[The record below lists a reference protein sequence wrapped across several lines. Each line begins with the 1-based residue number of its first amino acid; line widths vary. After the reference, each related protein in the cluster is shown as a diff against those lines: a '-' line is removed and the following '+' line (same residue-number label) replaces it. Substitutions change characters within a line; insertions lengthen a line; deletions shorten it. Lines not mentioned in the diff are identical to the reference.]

1 MRPGNYAFALM
12 MVMAGL
18 FLAVIGTNLII
29 DPEAVLG
36 TGMLGRS
43 LNANDRYLEMRAYQ
57 TLPDRYDGVLF
68 ASSRGGAVPLDEL
81 SRRMD
86 GATFANFAV
95 TGGQIADHLAV
106 LEYIVRSK
114 TAQGKRLRAAFLL
127 LDADLFGER
136 PYGNRTIQSFWPP
149 ALTGESSSRFIW
161 RYLTAIQFG
170 AWRSQI
176 EYARSGRG
184 AVLTE
189 PSEQTQSQP
198 THVAESKARSA
209 SAAIAADAG
218 PAIGR
223 TSDQQGELITSRS
236 DFERQLAQL
245 AKFVD
250 LCGARGIKLAV
261 ALSPLRRTVAIH
273 YDQGDIAKT
282 AERIAEIVPVWDF
295 GSPQWLSDRTDL
307 WFDNSHFRPEVAKM
321 MLDRMFAGDVT
332 NAPKDFGILRH

>member
-12 MVMAGL
+12 MVMTGL
-18 FLAVIGTNLII
+18 FLAVIGTNLTI

-114 TAQGKRLRAAFLL
+114 AAQGKRLRAAFLL
-127 LDADLFGER
+127 LDADFFGER

-198 THVAESKARSA
+198 THVAEFKGSQRLRGNRRRRRTGDRPRIGPTGRAYYVAVRLRAPTRAAGEIRGPVRCARHQARCGVVAAPPNRCNPLRSRRYRKNRRAHRRDRA
-209 SAAIAADAG
+209 SLGFRFA
-218 PAIGR
+218 
-223 TSDQQGELITSRS
+223 
-236 DFERQLAQL
+236 
-245 AKFVD
+245 
-250 LCGARGIKLAV
+250 AV
-261 ALSPLRRTVAIH
+261 A
-273 YDQGDIAKT
+273 
-282 AERIAEIVPVWDF
+282 ERSNGLVV
-295 GSPQWLSDRTDL
+295 GQ
-307 WFDNSHFRPEVAKM
+307 SHFRPEVAKM